1 MTNELIPEMTAN
13 KGGEA
18 RPPAV
23 YAAVLLGLIGLA
35 SASVVYAYLDTATGH
50 TEAPLAA
57 AAAAAPQIGEIELE
71 ASAAIVLDTITGDIL
86 YERESE
92 AQLPLASLTKVATA
106 LAVSEVLSLDETIV
120 IPYDTA
126 PQGAAQRLGKGE
138 RWSVKDVITFTLVSS
153 SNLGAQMLA
162 DAANTRTAGRYPRA
176 PKDAAVVWRM
186 NDIARELG
194 LIHTYFLNV
203 SGLDIS
209 MTQAGSYGSAG
220 DVARL
225 FAFAAST
232 SPELFSGTTQGGILL
247 VSEQG
252 ARTSAFNTNEA
263 LGSIPGLML
272 GKTGYTDL
280 ARGNLAVVFDAG
292 IGHPIVAV
300 VLGSSY
306 EGRFT
311 DMRALVRATRDVL
324 AD

>member
-57 AAAAAPQIGEIELE
+57 AAAA
-71 ASAAIVLDTITGDIL
+71 
-86 YERESE
+86 
-92 AQLPLASLTKVATA
+92 
-106 LAVSEVLSLDETIV
+106 
-120 IPYDTA
+120 A

-311 DMRALVRATRDVL
+311 DMRVLVRAARDVL